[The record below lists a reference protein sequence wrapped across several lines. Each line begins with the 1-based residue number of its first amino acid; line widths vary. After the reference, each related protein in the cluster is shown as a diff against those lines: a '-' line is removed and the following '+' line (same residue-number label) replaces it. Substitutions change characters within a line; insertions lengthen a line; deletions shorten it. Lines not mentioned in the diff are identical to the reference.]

1 MARTVNEIKAQM
13 LAEKQAQS
21 SLNALT
27 STSQTAFWNLY
38 IYLVAVAINIFEQ
51 IMDLFKVDIE
61 AVAAKSYPG
70 SAKWIQAKVF
80 EFQYSATT
88 PQYVEMQSDFSLA
101 YPIID
106 SSLRIVTRCS
116 VNRLLNKTVL
126 IKVAKSDPPT
136 TLSAGELTAL
146 QAYVND
152 IGFVGIDYS
161 LLSELP
167 DRMGLEA
174 EIFYDGQ
181 YAASIQTSVI
191 DALNNYLASLPFD
204 GVVNVQAVVD
214 VIQSVAGVNDVAL
227 ASLFVRRQSVSYANR
242 TYIFDLPSGLNLRQ
256 YETYAGYIIQEDT
269 IGGTF
274 ADLLIFTPQ

>member
-13 LAEKQAQS
+13 IAEKQAQS

-61 AVAAKSYPG
+61 AIAAKSYPG
-70 SAKWIQAKVF
+70 SRQWIQAKVF
-80 EFQYSATT
+80 EFQYSATN

-101 YPIID
+101 YPVID
-106 SSLRIVTRCS
+106 PSLRIVTRCS

-126 IKVAKSDPPT
+126 IKVAKSNPPT
-136 TLSAGELTAL
+136 TLSGSELTAL

-152 IGFVGIDYS
+152 IGFVGIDYT

-167 DRMGLEA
+167 DRMGLSG
-174 EIFYDGQ
+174 EIFYNGQ
-181 YAASIQTSVI
+181 YAANIQASVI
-191 DALNNYLASLPFD
+191 NALNNYLASIPFD
-204 GVVNVQAVVD
+204 GVVNVQAVED
-214 VIQSVAGVNDVAL
+214 VILSVEGVNDIVL
-227 ASLFVRRQSVSYANR
+227 AELTVRRQSVSYANR
-242 TYIFDLPSGLNLRQ
+242 TYIFELVS
-256 YETYAGYIIQEDT
+256 
-269 IGGTF
+269 
-274 ADLLIFTPQ
+274 